1 MIITSNAKIN
11 IGLNITEKL
20 PNGYHLLDMVMVPIS
35 LADKLEI
42 KFNNQKGK
50 LNISSN
56 IKDIPCD
63 EKNILY
69 KVYKAFYEKAQIEP
83 EDIDVYLEKNIP
95 HEAGLGGGSSNGGFF
110 LKELNKF
117 HNFVLSDEAQ
127 IEPEDIDVYLE
138 KNIPHEAGLGGGSSN
153 GGFFLKE
160 LNKFHN
166 FVLSDE
172 DLSLVG
178 KSVGADIP
186 FFLKNTPCRV
196 KGIGEKLEKI
206 QNNLDCDVILVKPK
220 FGVSTKKAYELY
232 SKLDEKKFANI
243 DEVLSGLKE
252 NNLKK
257 VCENI
262 ENMLEQGLLID
273 DENIQNFRT
282 RIKDTGLDFFM
293 SGSGSCYY
301 ILSSKNTT
309 EDYLKILNQKFDD
322 CRIIKCNFL

>member
-20 PNGYHLLDMVMVPIS
+20 PNGYHLLDMIMVPIS

-117 HNFVLSDEAQ
+117 HNFVLSDE
-127 IEPEDIDVYLE
+127 
-138 KNIPHEAGLGGGSSN
+138 
-153 GGFFLKE
+153 
-160 LNKFHN
+160 
-166 FVLSDE
+166 

-206 QNNLDCDVILVKPK
+206 QNNLDCDVILIKPK

-232 SKLDEKKFANI
+232 SKLDKKKFANI

-273 DENIQNFRT
+273 DENIKNFRN

>member
-20 PNGYHLLDMVMVPIS
+20 PNGYHLLDMIMVPIS

-69 KVYKAFYEKAQIEP
+69 KVYKAFYEK
-83 EDIDVYLEKNIP
+83 
-95 HEAGLGGGSSNGGFF
+95 
-110 LKELNKF
+110 
-117 HNFVLSDEAQ
+117 AQ

-262 ENMLEQGLLID
+262 ENILEQGLLIN
-273 DENIQNFRT
+273 DENIQNFRN

>member
-42 KFNNQKGK
+42 KFNSQKGK

-69 KVYKAFYEKAQIEP
+69 KVYKAFYEK
-83 EDIDVYLEKNIP
+83 
-95 HEAGLGGGSSNGGFF
+95 
-110 LKELNKF
+110 
-117 HNFVLSDEAQ
+117 AQ

>member
-20 PNGYHLLDMVMVPIS
+20 PNGYHLLDMIMVPIS

-69 KVYKAFYEKAQIEP
+69 KVYKAFYEK
-83 EDIDVYLEKNIP
+83 
-95 HEAGLGGGSSNGGFF
+95 
-110 LKELNKF
+110 
-117 HNFVLSDEAQ
+117 AQ

-243 DEVLSGLKE
+243 EEVLSGLKE

-273 DENIQNFRT
+273 DENIKNFRN
-282 RIKDTGLDFFM
+282 RIKETGLNFFM

>member
-20 PNGYHLLDMVMVPIS
+20 PNGYHLLDMIMVPIS

-42 KFNNQKGK
+42 KFNSQKGK

-69 KVYKAFYEKAQIEP
+69 KVYKAFYEK
-83 EDIDVYLEKNIP
+83 
-95 HEAGLGGGSSNGGFF
+95 
-110 LKELNKF
+110 
-117 HNFVLSDEAQ
+117 AQ

-273 DENIQNFRT
+273 DENIQNFRD

>member
-20 PNGYHLLDMVMVPIS
+20 PNGYHLLDMIMVPIS

-117 HNFVLSDEAQ
+117 HNFVLSDE
-127 IEPEDIDVYLE
+127 
-138 KNIPHEAGLGGGSSN
+138 
-153 GGFFLKE
+153 
-160 LNKFHN
+160 
-166 FVLSDE
+166 

-206 QNNLDCDVILVKPK
+206 QNNLDCNVILVKPK

-273 DENIQNFRT
+273 DENIQNFRN
-282 RIKDTGLDFFM
+282 RIKETGLDFFM

>member
-20 PNGYHLLDMVMVPIS
+20 PNGYHLLDMIMVPIS

-69 KVYKAFYEKAQIEP
+69 KVYKAFYEKTQIE
-83 EDIDVYLEKNIP
+83 
-95 HEAGLGGGSSNGGFF
+95 A
-110 LKELNKF
+110 
-117 HNFVLSDEAQ
+117 
-127 IEPEDIDVYLE
+127 EDIDVYLE

>member
-20 PNGYHLLDMVMVPIS
+20 PNGYHLLDMIMVPIS

-42 KFNNQKGK
+42 KFNSQKGK

-69 KVYKAFYEKAQIEP
+69 KVYKAFYEKT
-83 EDIDVYLEKNIP
+83 
-95 HEAGLGGGSSNGGFF
+95 
-110 LKELNKF
+110 
-117 HNFVLSDEAQ
+117 Q

-186 FFLKNTPCRV
+186 FFLKSTPCRV

-257 VCENI
+257 VCKNI

-273 DENIQNFRT
+273 DENIQNFRN

>member
-20 PNGYHLLDMVMVPIS
+20 PNGYHLLDMIMVPIS

-69 KVYKAFYEKAQIEP
+69 KVYKAFYERTQIEP
-83 EDIDVYLEKNIP
+83 EDV
-95 HEAGLGGGSSNGGFF
+95 
-110 LKELNKF
+110 
-117 HNFVLSDEAQ
+117 
-127 IEPEDIDVYLE
+127 DVYLE

-273 DENIQNFRT
+273 DENIQNFRN
-282 RIKDTGLDFFM
+282 RIKNTGLDFFM

>member
-69 KVYKAFYEKAQIEP
+69 KVYKAFYEKTKIEP
-83 EDIDVYLEKNIP
+83 EDINVYLEKNIP

-110 LKELNKF
+110 LNELNKF
-117 HNFVLSDEAQ
+117 HNFVLS
-127 IEPEDIDVYLE
+127 
-138 KNIPHEAGLGGGSSN
+138 N
-153 GGFFLKE
+153 
-160 LNKFHN
+160 
-166 FVLSDE
+166 E
-172 DLSLVG
+172 DLSLIG

-196 KGIGEKLEKI
+196 KGIGEKLEEI

-243 DEVLSGLKE
+243 DEILSGLKN

-257 VCENI
+257 VCNNI

-273 DENIQNFRT
+273 DENIQNFRN

-301 ILSSKNTT
+301 ILSSKYTT
-309 EDYLKILNQKFDD
+309 EDYLKILNQQFDD

>member
-42 KFNNQKGK
+42 KFNSQKGK

-69 KVYKAFYEKAQIEP
+69 KVYKAFYEKT
-83 EDIDVYLEKNIP
+83 
-95 HEAGLGGGSSNGGFF
+95 
-110 LKELNKF
+110 
-117 HNFVLSDEAQ
+117 Q

-232 SKLDEKKFANI
+232 SKLDKKKFANI

-273 DENIQNFRT
+273 DENIKNFRN

>member
-20 PNGYHLLDMVMVPIS
+20 PNGYHLLDMIMVPIS

-42 KFNNQKGK
+42 KFNSQKGK

-69 KVYKAFYEKAQIEP
+69 KVYKAFYEK
-83 EDIDVYLEKNIP
+83 
-95 HEAGLGGGSSNGGFF
+95 
-110 LKELNKF
+110 
-117 HNFVLSDEAQ
+117 AQ

-206 QNNLDCDVILVKPK
+206 QNNLECDVILIKPK

>member
-1 MIITSNAKIN
+1 MTITSNAKIN

-20 PNGYHLLDMVMVPIS
+20 PNGYHLLDMIMVPIS

-42 KFNNQKGK
+42 KFNSQKGK

-69 KVYKAFYEKAQIEP
+69 KVYKAFYEKT
-83 EDIDVYLEKNIP
+83 
-95 HEAGLGGGSSNGGFF
+95 
-110 LKELNKF
+110 
-117 HNFVLSDEAQ
+117 Q

-206 QNNLDCDVILVKPK
+206 QNNLECDVILIKPK

-273 DENIQNFRT
+273 DENIQNFRN

>member
-20 PNGYHLLDMVMVPIS
+20 PNGYHLLDMIMVPIS

-69 KVYKAFYEKAQIEP
+69 KVYKAFYEK
-83 EDIDVYLEKNIP
+83 
-95 HEAGLGGGSSNGGFF
+95 
-110 LKELNKF
+110 
-117 HNFVLSDEAQ
+117 AQ

-273 DENIQNFRT
+273 DENIKNFRN

>member
-20 PNGYHLLDMVMVPIS
+20 PNGYHLLDMIMVPIS

-69 KVYKAFYEKAQIEP
+69 KVYKAFYEKAQIE
-83 EDIDVYLEKNIP
+83 
-95 HEAGLGGGSSNGGFF
+95 A
-110 LKELNKF
+110 
-117 HNFVLSDEAQ
+117 
-127 IEPEDIDVYLE
+127 EDIDVYLE

-178 KSVGADIP
+178 KSVGADVP

-206 QNNLDCDVILVKPK
+206 QNNLDCDVILIKPK

>member
-20 PNGYHLLDMVMVPIS
+20 PNGYHLLDMIMVPIS

-42 KFNNQKGK
+42 KFNSQKGK

-69 KVYKAFYEKAQIEP
+69 KVYKAFYEKT
-83 EDIDVYLEKNIP
+83 
-95 HEAGLGGGSSNGGFF
+95 
-110 LKELNKF
+110 
-117 HNFVLSDEAQ
+117 Q

-206 QNNLDCDVILVKPK
+206 QNNLECDVILIKPK

-273 DENIQNFRT
+273 DENIKNFRN

-309 EDYLKILNQKFDD
+309 GDYLKILNQKFDD

>member
-117 HNFVLSDEAQ
+117 HNFVLSDE
-127 IEPEDIDVYLE
+127 
-138 KNIPHEAGLGGGSSN
+138 
-153 GGFFLKE
+153 
-160 LNKFHN
+160 
-166 FVLSDE
+166 

-206 QNNLDCDVILVKPK
+206 QNNLDCDVILIKPK

-243 DEVLSGLKE
+243 EEVLSGLKE

-273 DENIQNFRT
+273 DENIKNFRN

>member
-20 PNGYHLLDMVMVPIS
+20 PNGYHLLDMIMVPIS

-69 KVYKAFYEKAQIEP
+69 KVYKAFYEKT
-83 EDIDVYLEKNIP
+83 
-95 HEAGLGGGSSNGGFF
+95 
-110 LKELNKF
+110 
-117 HNFVLSDEAQ
+117 Q

-273 DENIQNFRT
+273 DENIKNFRN
-282 RIKDTGLDFFM
+282 RIKETGLDFFM

>member
-1 MIITSNAKIN
+1 MTITSNAKIN

-20 PNGYHLLDMVMVPIS
+20 PNGYHLLDMIMVPIS

-117 HNFVLSDEAQ
+117 HNFVLSDE
-127 IEPEDIDVYLE
+127 
-138 KNIPHEAGLGGGSSN
+138 
-153 GGFFLKE
+153 
-160 LNKFHN
+160 
-166 FVLSDE
+166 

-206 QNNLDCDVILVKPK
+206 QNNLECDVILIKPK

-273 DENIQNFRT
+273 DENIKNFRN
-282 RIKDTGLDFFM
+282 RIKETGLDFFM

>member
-20 PNGYHLLDMVMVPIS
+20 PNGYHLLDMIMVPIS

-42 KFNNQKGK
+42 KFNNQKGR

-69 KVYKAFYEKAQIEP
+69 KVYKVFYEK
-83 EDIDVYLEKNIP
+83 
-95 HEAGLGGGSSNGGFF
+95 
-110 LKELNKF
+110 
-117 HNFVLSDEAQ
+117 AQ

-273 DENIQNFRT
+273 DENIQNFRN

>member
-20 PNGYHLLDMVMVPIS
+20 PNGYHLLDMIMVPIS

-69 KVYKAFYEKAQIEP
+69 KVYKVFYEKTQIEP
-83 EDIDVYLEKNIP
+83 EDV
-95 HEAGLGGGSSNGGFF
+95 
-110 LKELNKF
+110 
-117 HNFVLSDEAQ
+117 
-127 IEPEDIDVYLE
+127 DVYLE

-243 DEVLSGLKE
+243 EEVLSGLKE

-273 DENIQNFRT
+273 DKNIQNFRN
-282 RIKDTGLDFFM
+282 RIKETGLDFFM

>member
-117 HNFVLSDEAQ
+117 HNFVLSDE
-127 IEPEDIDVYLE
+127 
-138 KNIPHEAGLGGGSSN
+138 
-153 GGFFLKE
+153 
-160 LNKFHN
+160 
-166 FVLSDE
+166 

-206 QNNLDCDVILVKPK
+206 QNNLDCDVILIKPK

-273 DENIQNFRT
+273 DENIQNFRN
-282 RIKDTGLDFFM
+282 RIKETGLDFFM

>member
-20 PNGYHLLDMVMVPIS
+20 PNGYHLLDMIMVPIS

-117 HNFVLSDEAQ
+117 HNFVLSDE
-127 IEPEDIDVYLE
+127 
-138 KNIPHEAGLGGGSSN
+138 
-153 GGFFLKE
+153 
-160 LNKFHN
+160 
-166 FVLSDE
+166 

-178 KSVGADIP
+178 KSVGADVP

-273 DENIQNFRT
+273 DENIKNFRN

>member
-69 KVYKAFYEKAQIEP
+69 KVYKAFYEKTKIEP
-83 EDIDVYLEKNIP
+83 EDINVYLEKNIP

-110 LKELNKF
+110 LNELNKF
-117 HNFVLSDEAQ
+117 HNFVLS
-127 IEPEDIDVYLE
+127 
-138 KNIPHEAGLGGGSSN
+138 N
-153 GGFFLKE
+153 
-160 LNKFHN
+160 
-166 FVLSDE
+166 E

-196 KGIGEKLEKI
+196 KGIGEKLEEI

-243 DEVLSGLKE
+243 DEILSGLKD

-257 VCENI
+257 VCNNI

-273 DENIQNFRT
+273 DENIQNFRN

-301 ILSSKNTT
+301 ILSSKYTT
-309 EDYLKILNQKFDD
+309 EDYLKILNQQFDD
-322 CRIIKCNFL
+322 CKIIKCNFL

>member
-20 PNGYHLLDMVMVPIS
+20 PNGYHLLDMIMVPIS

-42 KFNNQKGK
+42 KFNSQKGK

-69 KVYKAFYEKAQIEP
+69 KVYKAFYEKT
-83 EDIDVYLEKNIP
+83 
-95 HEAGLGGGSSNGGFF
+95 
-110 LKELNKF
+110 
-117 HNFVLSDEAQ
+117 Q

-206 QNNLDCDVILVKPK
+206 QNNLDCDVILIKPK

-273 DENIQNFRT
+273 DENIQNFRN
-282 RIKDTGLDFFM
+282 RIKETGLDFFM

>member
-42 KFNNQKGK
+42 KFNSQKGK

-69 KVYKAFYEKAQIEP
+69 KVYKAFYEK
-83 EDIDVYLEKNIP
+83 
-95 HEAGLGGGSSNGGFF
+95 
-110 LKELNKF
+110 
-117 HNFVLSDEAQ
+117 AQ

-273 DENIQNFRT
+273 DENIKNFRN
-282 RIKDTGLDFFM
+282 RIKETGLDFFM

>member
-69 KVYKAFYEKAQIEP
+69 KVYKAFYEKT
-83 EDIDVYLEKNIP
+83 
-95 HEAGLGGGSSNGGFF
+95 
-110 LKELNKF
+110 
-117 HNFVLSDEAQ
+117 Q

-178 KSVGADIP
+178 KSVGADVP

-243 DEVLSGLKE
+243 EEVLSGLKE

-273 DENIQNFRT
+273 DENIKNFRN
-282 RIKDTGLDFFM
+282 RIKETGLDFFM

>member
-20 PNGYHLLDMVMVPIS
+20 PNGYHLLDMIMVPIS

-69 KVYKAFYEKAQIEP
+69 KVYKAFYEKT
-83 EDIDVYLEKNIP
+83 
-95 HEAGLGGGSSNGGFF
+95 
-110 LKELNKF
+110 
-117 HNFVLSDEAQ
+117 Q

-273 DENIQNFRT
+273 DENIQNFRN
-282 RIKDTGLDFFM
+282 RIKETGLDFFM

>member
-20 PNGYHLLDMVMVPIS
+20 PNGYHLLDMIMVPIS

-42 KFNNQKGK
+42 KFNSQKGK

-69 KVYKAFYEKAQIEP
+69 KVYKAFYEKTQIE
-83 EDIDVYLEKNIP
+83 
-95 HEAGLGGGSSNGGFF
+95 A
-110 LKELNKF
+110 
-117 HNFVLSDEAQ
+117 
-127 IEPEDIDVYLE
+127 EDIDVYLE

-273 DENIQNFRT
+273 DENIQNFRN
-282 RIKDTGLDFFM
+282 RIKETGLDFFM

>member
-20 PNGYHLLDMVMVPIS
+20 PNGYHLLDMIMVPIS

-69 KVYKAFYEKAQIEP
+69 KVYKAFYEKAQIE
-83 EDIDVYLEKNIP
+83 
-95 HEAGLGGGSSNGGFF
+95 A
-110 LKELNKF
+110 
-117 HNFVLSDEAQ
+117 
-127 IEPEDIDVYLE
+127 EDIDVYLE

-178 KSVGADIP
+178 KSVGADVP

-243 DEVLSGLKE
+243 EEVLSGLKE

-273 DENIQNFRT
+273 DENIKNFRN
-282 RIKDTGLDFFM
+282 RIKETGLDFFM

>member
-69 KVYKAFYEKAQIEP
+69 KVYKAFYEKT
-83 EDIDVYLEKNIP
+83 
-95 HEAGLGGGSSNGGFF
+95 
-110 LKELNKF
+110 
-117 HNFVLSDEAQ
+117 Q

-206 QNNLDCDVILVKPK
+206 QNNLDCDVILIKPK

-273 DENIQNFRT
+273 DENIQNFRN
-282 RIKDTGLDFFM
+282 RIKETGLDFFM

>member
-42 KFNNQKGK
+42 KFNSQKGK

-69 KVYKAFYEKAQIEP
+69 KVYKAFYEKT
-83 EDIDVYLEKNIP
+83 
-95 HEAGLGGGSSNGGFF
+95 
-110 LKELNKF
+110 
-117 HNFVLSDEAQ
+117 Q

-206 QNNLDCDVILVKPK
+206 QNNLECDVILIKPK

-273 DENIQNFRT
+273 DENIQNFRN
-282 RIKDTGLDFFM
+282 RIKETGLDFFM

>member
-69 KVYKAFYEKAQIEP
+69 KVYKAFYEKT
-83 EDIDVYLEKNIP
+83 
-95 HEAGLGGGSSNGGFF
+95 
-110 LKELNKF
+110 
-117 HNFVLSDEAQ
+117 Q

-206 QNNLDCDVILVKPK
+206 QNNLDCDVILIKPK
-220 FGVSTKKAYELY
+220 FGVSTKKAYKLY

>member
-69 KVYKAFYEKAQIEP
+69 KVYKAFYEKT
-83 EDIDVYLEKNIP
+83 
-95 HEAGLGGGSSNGGFF
+95 
-110 LKELNKF
+110 
-117 HNFVLSDEAQ
+117 Q

-206 QNNLDCDVILVKPK
+206 QNNLDCDVILIKPK

>member
-20 PNGYHLLDMVMVPIS
+20 PNGYHLLDMIMVPIS

-117 HNFVLSDEAQ
+117 HNFVLSDE
-127 IEPEDIDVYLE
+127 
-138 KNIPHEAGLGGGSSN
+138 
-153 GGFFLKE
+153 
-160 LNKFHN
+160 
-166 FVLSDE
+166 

-206 QNNLDCDVILVKPK
+206 QNNLECDVILIKPK

-232 SKLDEKKFANI
+232 SKLDKKKFANI

-273 DENIQNFRT
+273 DENIKNFRN
-282 RIKDTGLDFFM
+282 RIKETGLDFFM

>member
-117 HNFVLSDEAQ
+117 HNFVLSDE
-127 IEPEDIDVYLE
+127 
-138 KNIPHEAGLGGGSSN
+138 
-153 GGFFLKE
+153 
-160 LNKFHN
+160 
-166 FVLSDE
+166 

-178 KSVGADIP
+178 KSVGADVP

-273 DENIQNFRT
+273 DENIQNFRN
-282 RIKDTGLDFFM
+282 RIKETGLDFFM

>member
-20 PNGYHLLDMVMVPIS
+20 PNGYHLLDMIMVPIS

-69 KVYKAFYEKAQIEP
+69 KVYKAFYEKT
-83 EDIDVYLEKNIP
+83 
-95 HEAGLGGGSSNGGFF
+95 
-110 LKELNKF
+110 
-117 HNFVLSDEAQ
+117 Q

-206 QNNLDCDVILVKPK
+206 QNNLDCDVILIKPK

-273 DENIQNFRT
+273 DENIQNFRN
-282 RIKDTGLDFFM
+282 RIKETGLDFFM